1 VVVSRLMPRSAA
13 ETVTSALA
21 TVAPDESRTVPVT
34 EAESWA
40 WRSVAENNVI
50 AKTILFNRRMFI
62 RGSLEASNC
71 GKTAAEEKHRSR
83 LESEINFCCGMFS
96 ARRQFLGIIDEMA
109 KCLY

>member
-1 VVVSRLMPRSAA
+1 
-13 ETVTSALA
+13 
-21 TVAPDESRTVPVT
+21 
-34 EAESWA
+34 
-40 WRSVAENNVI
+40 
-50 AKTILFNRRMFI
+50 MFI